1 MTKPGKIYKDPDSWV
16 MNWAFGIII
25 TGVILSLGFLGLII
39 WDVVE
44 FIQLL
49 GRLG

>member
-25 TGVILSLGFLGLII
+25 TDVILSLGFLGLII
-39 WDVVE
+39 WGAVE